1 MERIYHLCKDL
12 MIMFFSFIFWGAI
25 TRLLGHSLSV
35 IHASS
40 PVNTHPEFPRVYL

>member
-1 MERIYHLCKDL
+1 
-12 MIMFFSFIFWGAI
+12 MFFSFIYFFGRAI